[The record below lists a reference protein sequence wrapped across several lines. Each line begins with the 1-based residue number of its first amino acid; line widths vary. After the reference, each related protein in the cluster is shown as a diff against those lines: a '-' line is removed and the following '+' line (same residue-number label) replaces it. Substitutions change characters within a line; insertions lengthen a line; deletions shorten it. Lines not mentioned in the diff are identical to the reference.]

1 MTTKTDFHA
10 IMELKEAY
18 RPTQRGIVSGAE
30 AEKIMSTLEIKS
42 RNDIELQNVRDM
54 TVMLYSRWSER
65 MREKEVGDSC
75 VMELMDAMS
84 AICCVI
90 DVVNR
95 ITLEDEKSGEFEA
108 GDNKRNMVT
117 FKVDDTV

>member
-1 MTTKTDFHA
+1 
-10 IMELKEAY
+10 
-18 RPTQRGIVSGAE
+18 
-30 AEKIMSTLEIKS
+30 
-42 RNDIELQNVRDM
+42 M

-90 DVVNR
+90 DQEKFNR
-95 ITLEDEKSGEFEA
+95 GME
-108 GDNKRNMVT
+108 V
-117 FKVDDTV
+117 

>member
-1 MTTKTDFHA
+1 MTTKTDYHA
-10 IMELKEAY
+10 ITELKKVYTPA
-18 RPTQRGIVSGAE
+18 QRGIVCGAE
-30 AEKIMSTLEIKS
+30 VEKISTVLEIKS
-42 RNDIELQNVRDM
+42 RNNIELQNVRDM

-90 DVVNR
+90 DQEKFNR
-95 ITLEDEKSGEFEA
+95 GME
-108 GDNKRNMVT
+108 V
-117 FKVDDTV
+117 

>member
-1 MTTKTDFHA
+1 MTTKTDFHT

-90 DVVNR
+90 DQEKFNR
-95 ITLEDEKSGEFEA
+95 GME
-108 GDNKRNMVT
+108 V
-117 FKVDDTV
+117 

>member
-54 TVMLYSRWSER
+54 TVMLYSRWSDAAR
-65 MREKEVGDSC
+65 AKEGC
-75 VMELMDAMS
+75 VQEAMELMDAMS

-90 DVVNR
+90 DQEKFNR
-95 ITLEDEKSGEFEA
+95 GLE
-108 GDNKRNMVT
+108 V
-117 FKVDDTV
+117 

>member
-1 MTTKTDFHA
+1 MTTKTDYHA
-10 IMELKEAY
+10 IMELKNSYTPA
-18 RPTQRGIVSGAE
+18 QHGIVSGAE
-30 AEKIMSTLEIKS
+30 SDKIMAVLEIKS

-54 TVMLYSRWSER
+54 VVMLYSRWSER

-90 DVVNR
+90 DQEKFNR
-95 ITLEDEKSGEFEA
+95 GIE
-108 GDNKRNMVT
+108 V
-117 FKVDDTV
+117 

>member
-42 RNDIELQNVRDM
+42 RNDIELQYD
-54 TVMLYSRWSER
+54 
-65 MREKEVGDSC
+65 GDA
-75 VMELMDAMS
+75 V
-84 AICCVI
+84 
-90 DVVNR
+90 
-95 ITLEDEKSGEFEA
+95 
-108 GDNKRNMVT
+108 
-117 FKVDDTV
+117 

>member
-18 RPTQRGIVSGAE
+18 RPTQRGIVSVAE

-90 DVVNR
+90 DQEKFNR
-95 ITLEDEKSGEFEA
+95 GME
-108 GDNKRNMVT
+108 V
-117 FKVDDTV
+117 